1 MIRKTKKSASTDKDH
16 YHKMQKTPLKAGF
29 FMGAEIIGQ
38 GDIRS
43 RLPNSVHARPVY
55 ILRFVRSGAQVR
67 QFDVDFTKLFTR
79 FVIIQ

>member
-1 MIRKTKKSASTDKDH
+1 MRA
-16 YHKMQKTPLKAGF
+16 LF
-29 FMGAEIIGQ
+29 
-38 GDIRS
+38 
-43 RLPNSVHARPVY
+43 Y